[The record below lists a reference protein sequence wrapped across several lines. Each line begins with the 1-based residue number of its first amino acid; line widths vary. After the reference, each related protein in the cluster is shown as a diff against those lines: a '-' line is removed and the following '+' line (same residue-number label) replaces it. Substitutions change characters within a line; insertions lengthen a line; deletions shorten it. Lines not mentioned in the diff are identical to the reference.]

1 MTDTDERAIL
11 IAEADLNHFCAE
23 VLKRLDL
30 PAVEAGIVADCLV
43 EAELRGVHSHG
54 VIRFPVYV
62 RRLQAGVFNARPDIR
77 VTRETRTTAVMDG
90 DNGMGQL
97 VSLRAMELAIDK
109 AKDGD
114 CAWVAVYNSN
124 HNGTEAYFTQMA
136 LEHDM
141 IGFCFSVGGINH
153 VAPWG
158 GAEAILGNN
167 PFAIAIPAGEQL
179 PVVLDMACSV
189 AARGRVNVAAA
200 RGESIPEGW
209 CTDAQGRPTTDPHEA
224 LKGFVLPIAG
234 PKGYAL
240 TTVIGMLSTMLSGG
254 AFGTDVTHL
263 YDDFKRPQNIG
274 HLIGVLPVASFSDV
288 AEFKRRVDKGIREIK
303 NVKKAPGVSEIFL
316 PGEREY
322 RTLIECRKSGIPVA
336 IGTVGELQELSK
348 EFGVPLRLMD

>member
-1 MTDTDERAIL
+1 MTDTDERTLPIT
-11 IAEADLNHFCAE
+11 ETDLNCFCVE

-136 LEHDM
+136 LKHDM

-153 VAPWG
+153 VAP
-158 GAEAILGNN
+158 
-167 PFAIAIPAGEQL
+167 
-179 PVVLDMACSV
+179 
-189 AARGRVNVAAA
+189 
-200 RGESIPEGW
+200 
-209 CTDAQGRPTTDPHEA
+209 
-224 LKGFVLPIAG
+224 
-234 PKGYAL
+234 
-240 TTVIGMLSTMLSGG
+240 
-254 AFGTDVTHL
+254 
-263 YDDFKRPQNIG
+263 
-274 HLIGVLPVASFSDV
+274 
-288 AEFKRRVDKGIREIK
+288 
-303 NVKKAPGVSEIFL
+303 
-316 PGEREY
+316 
-322 RTLIECRKSGIPVA
+322 
-336 IGTVGELQELSK
+336 
-348 EFGVPLRLMD
+348 